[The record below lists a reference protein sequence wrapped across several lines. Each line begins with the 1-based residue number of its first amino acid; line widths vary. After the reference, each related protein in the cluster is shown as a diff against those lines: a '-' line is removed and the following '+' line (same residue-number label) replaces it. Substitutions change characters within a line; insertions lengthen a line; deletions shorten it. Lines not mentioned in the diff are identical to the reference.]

1 MKVDVAKTAKMIFLI
16 LAFVFGAVGIVSF
29 CLIVSNSSYHFNET
43 HVINANLAS
52 QFGDF
57 FGGFVGTLFSIS
69 SVFLLIYTILHQ
81 GKESKKIALE
91 SNFFRM
97 IDYHNQN
104 VSQLKIAHLDLS
116 KKDEIS
122 DGRRAF
128 VQFKI
133 QIHRLFEIVEKINN
147 EKKYN
152 LNNEQIAD
160 IVYIIF
166 YYGIDGS
173 WISFIESKLE
183 RYGSVHKELAK
194 EIQDRI
200 NSNSTLKIG
209 RTNQTNLST
218 YFRNMYNAIKLVDES
233 RFLKKIEKEEL
244 IKIYRAQL
252 SNPELYVLF
261 FNVLSRF
268 GKKWKEREYIT
279 KYQLL
284 KNIPH
289 NYCDGYVPND
299 YFPMKY
305 EDDEY

>member
-1 MKVDVAKTAKMIFLI
+1 MTKTAKIIFLTLSSI
-16 LAFVFGAVGIVSF
+16 FGIIGGISFFIIVF
-29 CLIVSNSSYHFNET
+29 NESYHFNET
-43 HVINANLAS
+43 SIVDTNLAS

-57 FGGFVGTLFSIS
+57 FGGFVGTLFSIL

-81 GKESKKIALE
+81 NKESQKTALE
-91 SNFFRM
+91 TNFFRM

-104 VSQLKIAHLDLS
+104 VNQLKIAHLDS
-116 KKDEIS
+116 TRKDETS
-122 DGRRAF
+122 EGRRAF

-133 QIHRLFEIVEKINN
+133 QIHRLFEIVRKINS
-147 EKKYN
+147 EKDYK
-152 LNNEQIAD
+152 LTKEQIAD

-173 WISFIESKLE
+173 WVNFIESKLE
-183 RYGSVHKELAK
+183 RYAPIHKELAE
-194 EIQDRI
+194 EIQSRI
-200 NSNSTLKIG
+200 NLNPNLKIG

-218 YFRNMYNAIKLVDES
+218 YFRNMYNAIKLVNES
-233 RFLKKIEKEEL
+233 KFLNEAEKKEL

-268 GKKWKEREYIT
+268 GKKWKENKYIT
-279 KYQLL
+279 TYQLL
-284 KNIPH
+284 KNIPN
-289 NYCDGYVPND
+289 NYCDEYIPND